1 MWVCIFSCRQFE
13 DTFENT
19 QWRKAMEV
27 QPMWLCVLL
36 FTPFEV
42 AFKITY
48 WWRKDKQ
55 KERHLNI
62 HIRGNL
68 HKCNLC
74 DYAATQA
81 VHLKAHLKTHSG
93 EKPYKCTQCIYASAN
108 LCNLRKHICTVG
120 AKNRTYATNA
130 SLPLMNHVRWWFICE
145 WEKIVIIWGVVCL
158 PRGQREIEAS
168 IMVNYECLL
177 VIVLISATAL
187 QIFQTFFSD
196 FHLKF

>member
-1 MWVCIFSCRQFE
+1 MWVWIFSCRQFE

-108 LCNLRKHICTVG
+108 LCNLRKHAQWGRKTEHMQPMQVCLLWT
-120 AKNRTYATNA
+120 TYADDSYANTQ
-130 SLPLMNHVRWWFICE
+130 WWQAKQMQPMQLCIPSGRQFE
-145 WEKIVIIWGVVCL
+145 E
-158 PRGQREIEAS
+158 PFENSQRRKG
-168 IMVNYECLL
+168 
-177 VIVLISATAL
+177 L
-187 QIFQTFFSD
+187 QMRQMQ
-196 FHLKF
+196 L